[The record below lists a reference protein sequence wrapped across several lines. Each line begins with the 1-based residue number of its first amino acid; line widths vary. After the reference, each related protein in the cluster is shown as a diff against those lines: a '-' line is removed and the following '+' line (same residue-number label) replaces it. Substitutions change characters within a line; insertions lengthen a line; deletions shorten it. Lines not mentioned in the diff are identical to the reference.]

1 MTFVVLNIKTL
12 WWHNPTITCVTK
24 EILMKITDTIRIT
37 FVNLTEAFIFNRLLD
52 SLAVDF

>member
-12 WWHNPTITCVTK
+12 WWHNPTITCITK

-37 FVNLTEAFIFNRLLD
+37 FVNLTKAFIFNRLLD